1 MIQRQ
6 QQMNK
11 HKLQTREFDEIAILR
26 TQFPFYPRKQMDLF
40 RLSDEVGLFSANVSN
55 VKLHCVG
62 RFLNKSRTFF
72 FSFSLKRCFSIFF
85 APSLQRQFCQSG
97 WLRCAAF
104 AIDDRCVEF

>member
-72 FSFSLKRCFSIFF
+72 FSFSLKRCCSIFLPHLCNANF
-85 APSLQRQFCQSG
+85 VKVVGCAVLRSQST
-97 WLRCAAF
+97 
-104 AIDDRCVEF
+104 IDV